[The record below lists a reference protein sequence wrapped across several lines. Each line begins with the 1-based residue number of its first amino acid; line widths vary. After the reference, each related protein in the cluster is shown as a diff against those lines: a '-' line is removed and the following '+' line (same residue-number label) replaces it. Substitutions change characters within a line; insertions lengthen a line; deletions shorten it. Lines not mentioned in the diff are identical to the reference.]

1 MRRRGSG
8 KDVADQHPTQPPQG
22 GIDANAGVDEI
33 RDALERQG
41 VELGIEPAE
50 GGFEAVGRPA
60 LGEQRETALRGS
72 GATEAEAARE
82 VWARYVAVQGGVG
95 TS

>member
-1 MRRRGSG
+1 MS
-8 KDVADQHPTQPPQG
+8 DQPTDPPQS

-41 VELGIEPAE
+41 LELDIKPAN
-50 GGFEAVGRPA
+50 GGFEAVSRPA
-60 LGEQRETALRGS
+60 LGEERETALRGS
-72 GATEAEAARE
+72 GPTEHDAARE

-95 TS
+95 SS